1 MTPWYDDVIA
11 INDFQEVKELNE
23 NKPGK
28 SQINSRT
35 KRTIL
40 NQGTESNQGTEQNK
54 EPN

>member
-11 INDFQEVKELNE
+11 INDFQEVKKLNE

-40 NQGTESNQGTEQNK
+40 NQGMEPNQETEQNK